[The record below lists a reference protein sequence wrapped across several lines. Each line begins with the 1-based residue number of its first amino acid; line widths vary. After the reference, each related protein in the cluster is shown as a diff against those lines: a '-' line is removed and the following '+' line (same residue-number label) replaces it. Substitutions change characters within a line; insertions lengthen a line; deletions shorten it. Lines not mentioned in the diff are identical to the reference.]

1 MNFQYTNPTV
11 LLDGRWP
18 DDQHHD
24 AFKLI
29 KTKHSAPLH
38 AHEPNTG
45 LLIRIVLALGNR
57 RVHSHTKVASLC
69 AVLVW
74 PDH

>member
-1 MNFQYTNPTV
+1 MNFKYINPTV
-11 LLDGRWP
+11 LLDGR
-18 DDQHHD
+18 QHHD

-45 LLIRIVLALGNR
+45 MLITIVLALGIR
-57 RVHSHTKVASLC
+57 RVHSHTEVAPLC
-69 AVLVW
+69 AVW
-74 PDH
+74 PDY